1 MFFIFSSRKLQ
12 RRAEF
17 FKNSLRIPTGIPSE
31 KQLNSDSHMINFSNE
46 VSTTVSF
53 ISEIEGPPSRF
64 SSLSSSLDI
73 PSENETS
80 LIENQENNVVIA
92 PILDIKE
99 CQDLNIFVPEN
110 RRITFSKL
118 PDYTDS
124 KELET
129 VLTNSASENDCD
141 SLDNENVNPNEL
153 ENYYDSKI
161 GVLQHGRCNH
171 IR

>member
-1 MFFIFSSRKLQ
+1 
-12 RRAEF
+12 
-17 FKNSLRIPTGIPSE
+17 
-31 KQLNSDSHMINFSNE
+31 MIHFSNE

-53 ISEIEGPPSRF
+53 ISEIEGPSSRF

-80 LIENQENNVVIA
+80 SIENQENNVVI
-92 PILDIKE
+92 PSILDKRE

-118 PDYTDS
+118 PDYTDA

-129 VLTNSASENDCD
+129 VLTDSASKNDCD
-141 SLDNENVNPNEL
+141 SLVNENISPNEL
-153 ENYYDSKI
+153 EDYYDSKI
-161 GVLQHGRCNH
+161 GVLQHGR
-171 IR
+171 

>member
-1 MFFIFSSRKLQ
+1 
-12 RRAEF
+12 
-17 FKNSLRIPTGIPSE
+17 
-31 KQLNSDSHMINFSNE
+31 MINFRNE

-53 ISEIEGPPSRF
+53 ISEIEGPPSKF

-73 PSENETS
+73 PSENEIN
-80 LIENQENNVVIA
+80 LIEVL
-92 PILDIKE
+92 PSILDIKE
-99 CQDLNIFVPEN
+99 CQDLEGFIPEQ

-118 PDYTDS
+118 PDYTDN

-129 VLTNSASENDCD
+129 VLTNSANKNDCD

-161 GVLQHGRCNH
+161 GVLQHGG
-171 IR
+171 

>member
-1 MFFIFSSRKLQ
+1 MILV
-12 RRAEF
+12 
-17 FKNSLRIPTGIPSE
+17 
-31 KQLNSDSHMINFSNE
+31 HMISFSNE

-73 PSENETS
+73 PSENEIN
-80 LIENQENNVVIA
+80 LIEDQEKTVVL
-92 PILDIKE
+92 PSILDIKE
-99 CQDLNIFVPEN
+99 CQDLEGFIPEQ

-118 PDYTDS
+118 PDYTDN

-129 VLTNSASENDCD
+129 VLTNSASKNGCD

-161 GVLQHGRCNH
+161 GVLQHGR
-171 IR
+171 